1 MDVGVMAAGHAG
13 VDILHIEVAEAAGS
27 SLPSVMASGN
37 EHSAMVLMA
46 QGAAAI
52 ASRLQAQGRI
62 QGLLALGGSMGTDLT
77 LDVAA
82 ALPIGLP
89 KVVVST
95 IAHSHLI
102 PRERISPDLIML
114 LWAGGL

>member
-102 PRERISPDLIML
+102 PPERISPDLIML
-114 LWAGGL
+114 LWAGGR